1 MHMTDLK
8 TDPTTDRKTDLALD
22 LDGDGTL
29 DVKAELAT
37 EPDASVK
44 ADLKPEV
51 KAELKTDVRA
61 SLEELAHTGR
71 SVEERF
77 AHRVRINSP
86 RRGNAKLHTLLQRI
100 NEDEDLYGLWLA
112 ANVNAMERLGM
123 TDHGPVHVKIV
134 MNIALKML
142 RLLTERGVQPSV
154 IKNYQMTGEDA
165 EVIVAMAALLH
176 DVGMSI
182 HRADHESYSLHLADA
197 KLRTLLPAAYDA
209 QHAAIVRSEILHAI
223 ISHRS
228 GGAPLTVEAGVVRI
242 ADALD
247 MAEGRSRIPFEQG
260 SQSIHSI
267 SAAAIESITIEP
279 GVDKAVRVSV
289 RMTNSA
295 GVFQLDRLFRE
306 KLQGSGLESYIELEA
321 SIEGETEKRLIRTFR
336 V

>member
-1 MHMTDLK
+1 MTDLEK
-8 TDPTTDRKTDLALD
+8 DTKDELKIKADPETA
-22 LDGDGTL
+22 
-29 DVKAELAT
+29 AT
-37 EPDASVK
+37 SDVK
-44 ADLKPEV
+44 ADLRHDV
-51 KAELKTDVRA
+51 KSDLKVDIRA
-61 SLEELAHTGR
+61 SLEELAQTGR

-77 AHRVRINSP
+77 ARRVRINSP
-86 RRGNAKLHTLLQRI
+86 RRGNAKLHALLHRV

-142 RLLTERGVQPSV
+142 RLLVERGVEPSL
-154 IKNYQMTGEDA
+154 IRNYQMAAEDA
-165 EVIVAMAALLH
+165 EVVVAMAALLH
-176 DVGMSI
+176 DLGLSI
-182 HRADHESYSLHLADA
+182 HRADHESYSLFLADT
-197 KLRTLLPAAYDA
+197 KLRQILPAAYGA
-209 QHAAIVRSEILHAI
+209 QHAPVVRSEILHAI

-267 SAAAIESITIEP
+267 SAAAIESITIAP
-279 GVDKAVRVSV
+279 GVDKAVRISV
-289 RMTNSA
+289 TMTNSA

-306 KLQGSGLESYIELEA
+306 KLQGSGLESHIELEA
-321 SIEGETEKRLIRTFR
+321 NIEGETEKRLIRTFR

>member
-1 MHMTDLK
+1 MTDIK
-8 TDPTTDRKTDLALD
+8 TPPTIEAGSTPAGSIDDRIE
-22 LDGDGTL
+22 
-29 DVKAELAT
+29 AELAT
-37 EPDASVK
+37 EPKPEVK
-44 ADLKPEV
+44 AQLKPEV
-51 KAELKTDVRA
+51 KAELKTDVRTT
-61 SLEELAHTGR
+61 LEELVQTGR

-77 AHRVRINSP
+77 ARRVRINSP
-86 RRGNAKLHTLLQRI
+86 RRHNAKLNSLLQLI
-100 NEDEDLYGLWLA
+100 NADDDLYGLWMA

-142 RLLTERGVQPSV
+142 RLLTERGVVPAV
-154 IKNYQMTGEDA
+154 IRNYQMTVEDS
-165 EVIVAMAALLH
+165 EVVVAMASLLH
-176 DVGMSI
+176 DLGMSI
-182 HRADHESYSLHLADA
+182 HRADHESYSLFLASA
-197 KLRTLLPAAYDA
+197 KLERLLPAVYDA
-209 QHAAIVRSEILHAI
+209 EHAPVVRSEILHAI

-279 GVDKAVRVSV
+279 GVDKAVRISV

-306 KLQGSGLESYIELEA
+306 KLQGSGLESHIELEA